1 MNKASRRSGEAAEA
15 LAIQALNFLA
25 TDPERLARFLA
36 LSGLEAQSIRAAAAE
51 SGFLAG
57 VLAHLGE
64 DETLLVAFAAEAG
77 VTPADVDRARR
88 TLAGG
93 DWEREVP

>member
-1 MNKASRRSGEAAEA
+1 MNKASRRSRESAEA

-25 TDPERLARFLA
+25 TEPERLGRFLA
-36 LSGLEAQSIRAAAAE
+36 LSGLEAQSIRTAAAE

-64 DETLLVAFAAEAG
+64 DEPLLVTFAAEAG
-77 VTPADVDRARR
+77 VTPADVDQARR

-93 DWEREVP
+93 EWEREVP

>member
-1 MNKASRRSGEAAEA
+1 MNKAPGRSRESAES

-25 TDPERLARFLA
+25 TEPQRLSRFLA
-36 LSGLEAQSIRAAAAE
+36 LSGLAPELIRAAAAD

-64 DETLLVAFAAEAG
+64 DESLLVAFAAEAG
-77 VTPADVDRARR
+77 VTPAEVDRARR
-88 TLAGG
+88 TLADG